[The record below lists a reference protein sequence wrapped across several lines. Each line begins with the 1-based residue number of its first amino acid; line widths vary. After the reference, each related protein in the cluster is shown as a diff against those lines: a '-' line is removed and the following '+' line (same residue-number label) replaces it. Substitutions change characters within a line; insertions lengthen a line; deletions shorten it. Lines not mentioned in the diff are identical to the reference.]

1 MKIFAIIF
9 TLFTLFTLVSFGQD
23 AKSQEILDKLSKKIN
38 GTASFYIEFSENTYN
53 KDAGV
58 NLNMFGKGWVNGDK
72 YYASL
77 GDNTIISNGLKTWT
91 VVKEEKT
98 TYVADADE
106 DDDELM
112 NPKKLMTIWETGF
125 KNKYGKEETLSGE
138 TVHKIYLY
146 PKSPK
151 SVDFTQIVVYISKSK
166 NELKKV
172 LIKMKDATHKTYRLK
187 KYTANPTI
195 SDSKF
200 VYNKAK
206 FPGYKLIED

>member
-1 MKIFAIIF
+1 MKILAVIF
-9 TLFTLFTLVSFGQD
+9 TFFTFVSFGQD
-23 AKSQEILDKLSKKIN
+23 AKSDAILAKLSKKIN
-38 GTASFYIEFSENTYN
+38 ATNSFYIEFSENTYN

-58 NLNMFGKGWVNGDK
+58 NQNLFGKGWVKENK

-98 TYVADADE
+98 TYAADADE

-125 KNKYGKEETLSGE
+125 KSKYIKEEALSDE

-146 PKSPK
+146 PKNPR
-151 SVDFTQIVVYISKSK
+151 SVDFTTIVVYVSKAK

-172 LIKMKDATHKTYRLK
+172 IIKMKDATKKTYRLK
-187 KYTANPTI
+187 KYTANPTV

>member
-1 MKIFAIIF
+1 MKILAIIF
-9 TLFTLFTLVSFGQD
+9 TLFTFASFGQD
-23 AKSQEILDKLSKKIN
+23 SKSQGILDKLSKKIN
-38 GTASFYIEFSENTYN
+38 GQSSFYIEFSENTYN

-58 NLNMFGKGWVNGDK
+58 NSNKFGKGWVKGDK

-77 GDNTIISNGLKTWT
+77 GDNTVISNGLKTWL

-98 TYVADADE
+98 TYITDTDE
-106 DDDELM
+106 DDEELM
-112 NPKKLMTIWETGF
+112 NPKRLMTIWESGF
-125 KNKYGKEETLSGE
+125 TNKYSKEESLNGE
-138 TVHKIYLY
+138 TVHKVYLY
-146 PKSPK
+146 PKNPR
-151 SVDFTQIVVYISKSK
+151 SVDFTQVVLYVSKTG

-172 LIKMKDATHKTYRLK
+172 IIKMKDATRMTYRVK

-206 FPGYKLIED
+206 YPGYKLIED

>member
-1 MKIFAIIF
+1 MKILAI
-9 TLFTLFTLVSFGQD
+9 LFTLFTFVSFGQD
-23 AKSQEILDKLSKKIN
+23 AKSQGILDKLSKKIN
-38 GTASFYIEFSENTYN
+38 GSSSFYIEFSENTYN

-58 NLNMFGKGWVNGDK
+58 NVNMFGKGWVKDNK

-98 TYVADADE
+98 TYTADAEE

-112 NPKKLMTIWETGF
+112 NPKKLMTIWEDGF
-125 KNKYGKEETLSGE
+125 KNKYAKEETLSGE

-146 PKSPK
+146 PKNPR
-151 SVDFTQIVVYISKSK
+151 SVDFTQIVIYVSKTK

-172 LIKMKDATHKTYRLK
+172 IIKMKDATRKTYRLK
-187 KYTANPTI
+187 KFTANPTV

-206 FPGYKLIED
+206 FPGYTIIED